1 MSLNYDDEKIKALA
15 EQLQSEGDYFSIVL
29 DVMQW
34 KLLVLPRFEQLMLAD
49 YIWKYKVTMSGLS
62 EVEYRRYLDISS

>member
-1 MSLNYDDEKIKALA
+1 MSLNYDNEKIKALA

-34 KLLVLPRFEQLMLAD
+34 KFLVLPRFEQLMLAD
-49 YIWKYKVTMSGLS
+49 YI
-62 EVEYRRYLDISS
+62 